1 MDWSETYSIFVVQ
14 LFVMQIIID
23 KILELLQRPGSHYFT
38 VVTAEG
44 DYIKIR
50 VSDHS
55 ANRGNNGDQRTLSF
69 ISERTPAKHL
79 GWCMA
84 EEWKVNEDGMT
95 DTYEE
100 LADILADYDLVKT
113 LK

>member
-1 MDWSETYSIFVVQ
+1 MST
-14 LFVMQIIID
+14 LA
-23 KILELLQRPGSHYFT
+23 KIQDEIMFLLAIPGSHYFS
-38 VVTAEG
+38 VVTDE
-44 DYIKIR
+44 DEFIKIR

-69 ISERTPAKHL
+69 ISNRTPAKNL

-84 EEWKVNEDGMT
+84 TEWKIEENGMT

-100 LADILADYDLVKT
+100 ITDILSDYEIKSIFRSS
-113 LK
+113 K